1 MIEIKKPDKIGHV
14 IRILDDYT
22 LIVDVGAKKLS
33 IGDMVEIYE
42 IGDVIK
48 DLNGEPLSYYVHIK
62 DELEVVQV
70 EELYSLCRKPMSLNK
85 TFSSV
90 LAISPMLERSF
101 TEQTPLNID
110 KSQVQPLNPSDN
122 TIHVGDS
129 VKLA

>member
-85 TFSSV
+85 TFFISSCHF
-90 LAISPMLERSF
+90 SY
-101 TEQTPLNID
+101 
-110 KSQVQPLNPSDN
+110 
-122 TIHVGDS
+122 VGTQ
-129 VKLA
+129 LY